1 MRATKNALVMHVDF
15 VKNIAFVIKA
25 YVRLLSKVALAK
37 KINVQ

>member
-1 MRATKNALVMHVDF
+1 MRVTKNALVMQEDF

-25 YVRLLSKVALAK
+25 YVKLLFKVALAK